1 MPGNEPVVVVIENPQ
16 EDPDVL
22 YSPSVTVIELSTYPM
37 SKWCP
42 EVELLDYG
50 EEYLAKIVY
59 ARDQFPLGSGQWNSL
74 QELAVDFKERL
85 TKAGYYEGIEDDD
98 A

>member
-1 MPGNEPVVVVIENPQ
+1 MPEPVVVVIENPQ

-22 YSPSVTVIELSTYPM
+22 YSPGVKVINLSTYPM

-42 EVELLDYG
+42 EGELLGYG
-50 EEYLAKIVY
+50 QEYLEAIKA
-59 ARDQFPLGSGQWNSL
+59 ARDHFPVDSSQWTSL
-74 QELAVDFKERL
+74 NEMAIDFYERL
-85 TKAGYYEGIEDDD
+85 VEARYYDGVDPNVD